1 MVRRSLRSSANL
13 MKKALAASVLLN
25 IALAF
30 SAIMLLELR
39 NSSPTRVENPT
50 PPGPLPT
57 ELSGANTSNTAE
69 RTFNWSELESENYRT
84 YITNLRRIGCPEQ
97 TIRDIITADVASLY
111 GSRRTRLESDSVQS
125 QNRTDQSVALRQE
138 ETWVVATLLGDASPT
153 SASLGFPDI
162 PPRSGRT
169 HARHETV
176 SMPLVFQDVDLSE
189 LKLNRDQLQAI
200 DDLRHRFLDE
210 IGGADQNPNDP
221 AYRERWLGSQP
232 QIDND
237 LRGMIGVAAFQNYQI
252 EAADLA
258 ERRKTTK

>member
-1 MVRRSLRSSANL
+1 
-13 MKKALAASVLLN
+13 MKKALTASVLLN

-30 SAIMLLELR
+30 GAIMLLRMR

-50 PPGPLPT
+50 PPATLPT
-57 ELSGANTSNTAE
+57 ELSSANSSNTAT
-69 RTFNWSELESENYRT
+69 RTFNWSELESEDYRT

-97 TIRDIITADVASLY
+97 TIRDIITADVAGLY
-111 GSRRTRLESDSVQS
+111 APRRKKLESDSAHG
-125 QNRTDQSVALRQE
+125 QNLAEQLLALRQE
-138 ETWVVATLLGDASPT
+138 ETWVVATLLGDQSEPAASST
-153 SASLGFPDI
+153 SSDI

-169 HARHETV
+169 QAGQLV

-200 DDLRHRFLDE
+200 EDLRQRFLDE
-210 IGGADQNPNDP
+210 IGGAQQNPNDP

-237 LRGMIGVAAFQNYQI
+237 LRGMIGVEAFQNYQI

-258 ERRKTTK
+258 ARRKTTK